1 MEAVALDEAHEMC
14 VNKDLKSA
22 VIRPTQAYLQKTT
35 LFFNYRIVA
44 YKNLIK
50 QLFPERASNSPST
63 ESITD
68 STKDALHWEENIRQV
83 CSLVHSNHLLPPK
96 LEYNRGLVNV
106 FTGQKATP
114 EQTKD
119 MLTFHQIGD
128 QSFQHYVKHR
138 ILQHYGDE
146 SF

>member
-1 MEAVALDEAHEMC
+1 MERWKAVALDEAHEMC

-44 YKNLIK
+44 YKDLIK
-50 QLFPERASNSPST
+50 QPCPERASNSPST

-96 LEYNRGLVNV
+96 FDLQQGSSQCLNSLPTVTCYCNYCVDDRNNHERS
-106 FTGQKATP
+106 GQDDVLCTLFY
-114 EQTKD
+114 T
-119 MLTFHQIGD
+119 
-128 QSFQHYVKHR
+128 S
-138 ILQHYGDE
+138 
-146 SF
+146 S